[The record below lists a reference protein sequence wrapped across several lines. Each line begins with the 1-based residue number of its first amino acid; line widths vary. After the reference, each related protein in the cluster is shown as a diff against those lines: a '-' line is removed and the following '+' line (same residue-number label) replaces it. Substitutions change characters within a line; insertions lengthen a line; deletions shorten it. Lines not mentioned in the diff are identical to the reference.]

1 MEIICTDRHA
11 AAYRPMFGG
20 NLIPMEVATVTFDIP
35 GDGKTVMTFSN
46 RADENIWLADSRIGP
61 GGFPVFV
68 HGQGDRSCSKQIAG
82 PQIVEAIEAVK
93 CAPQV

>member
-20 NLIPMEVATVTFDIP
+20 DLIPMEVATVSFDIP
-35 GDGKTVMTFSN
+35 GDGKTVMTFSH
-46 RADENIWLADSRIGP
+46 RADDPDGMWLADSRIGP

-68 HGQGDRSCSKQIAG
+68 HGPGDRTCNKQIAG
-82 PQIVEAIEAVK
+82 PQIVEAIER
-93 CAPQV
+93 QM